1 MSNIA
6 EFLSIILAAR
16 YGKDVR
22 QSIHDAIEEV
32 DRVADTAQNSATAS
46 AKAAAESAQRAG
58 DSATAAAGSA
68 VAASESA
75 QNAANSAQTAAG
87 SATAAAASEKNAA
100 TSAQTAAESAEAA
113 VLSEKNASESAQN
126 ASEGA
131 SAAAGSASAASVSEQ
146 NAENSAQAAAESEKN
161 AEASAKRVESG
172 ATAAESY
179 AHGGTGTRENEE
191 VDNARYYKEQAERVA
206 EGLKG
211 CLLPMGTIPFAQL
224 PERPKD
230 GYMYNISD
238 EFVTTDR
245 FKEGAG
251 HTIPAGTNVYYTADG
266 FWDCMAGSPVTGV
279 KGAKEESYRQGNIS
293 LTPQNIGALPED
305 GNAVSATKAAQD
317 GNGRGI
323 ADTYLEKNGDTQNNT
338 VTFASADSAS
348 PAAWENIEV
357 LKSGERHSS
366 IFGKISI
373 MVKNVRYLYRLLG
386 TSDISKIGDGTV
398 TGAISIINGHSH
410 DERYVKKS
418 GDSMNGALNFA
429 NVMNRLGDD
438 ALIGDMDHSGGVC
451 IRGTNG
457 DTRLMLIGR
466 EDPGQYA
473 EIKYISGKDLQ
484 IKNANVINLQ
494 SDHGLQVR
502 NANNTAWQHI
512 SASAF
517 NQISSKRYKKN
528 INGMGEDVARQVLE
542 YRPVVY
548 DYINESDGTGC
559 MGLIAEEVDEINK
572 YPVTYKDGVPDA
584 LDYSKF
590 VPQIIKMLQIHE
602 REITDL
608 KKTINRG
615 GVMSIRE
622 PPF

>member
-68 VAASESA
+68 AAASESA

-100 TSAQTAAESAEAA
+100 TSAQAAAESAEAA

-211 CLLPMGTIPFAQL
+211 SLLPMGTIPFAQL

-279 KGAKEESYRQGNIS
+279 KGAKEESYRRGNIS

-305 GNAVSATKAAQD
+305 GNAATATRAQQDSA
-317 GNGRGI
+317 GRNI
-323 ADTYLEKNGDTQNNT
+323 VNTYLTKTGDSKENT
-338 VTFASADSAS
+338 VTFTSGDSAS
-348 PAAWENIEV
+348 AVGWSDIPI
-357 LKSGERHSS
+357 LSSGERHSS
-366 IFGKISI
+366 ILEKLST
-373 MVKNVRYLYRLLG
+373 MLKNVRYLNASKADSNHTHAWGSLPG
-386 TSDISKIGDGTV
+386 TPSTFPPVPHGHDYLPLSGGTV
-398 TGAISIINGHSH
+398 TGNLAVTGNLSS
-410 DERYVKKS
+410 DRYYTATPGRTMV
-418 GDSMNGALNFA
+418 FE
-429 NVMNRLGDD
+429 
-438 ALIGDMDHSGGVC
+438 SGGFVN
-451 IRGTNG
+451 IQV
-457 DTRLMLIGR
+457 
-466 EDPGQYA
+466 GQSA
-473 EIKYISGKDLQ
+473 
-484 IKNANVINLQ
+484 
-494 SDHGLQVR
+494 QVR
-502 NANNTAWQHI
+502 NQGDTGWAAI
-512 SASAF
+512 SAREF
-517 NQISSKRYKKN
+517 VQQSSKRYKEN
-528 INGMGEDVARQVLE
+528 IEEMTEEYAKKLLE
-542 YRPVVY
+542 LRPVSY
-548 DYINESDGTGC
+548 DYKNKADGVGC
-559 MGLIAEEVDEINK
+559 YGLIAEEVDSIES
-572 YPVTYKDGVPDA
+572 YPVFYNDDHAPEGI
-584 LDYSKF
+584 DYSKF
-590 VPQIIKMLQIHE
+590 VPQIIKLLQMHE
-602 REITDL
+602 KEIEKL
-608 KKTINRG
+608 KEN
-615 GVMSIRE
+615 
-622 PPF
+622 

>member
-1 MSNIA
+1 MRQN
-6 EFLSIILAAR
+6 LR
-16 YGKDVR
+16 KMPVR
-22 QSIHDAIEEV
+22 VQV
-32 DRVADTAQNSATAS
+32 Q
-46 AKAAAESAQRAG
+46 QR
-58 DSATAAAGSA
+58 
-68 VAASESA
+68 E
-75 QNAANSAQTAAG
+75 
-87 SATAAAASEKNAA
+87 
-100 TSAQTAAESAEAA
+100 
-113 VLSEKNASESAQN
+113 
-126 ASEGA
+126 
-131 SAAAGSASAASVSEQ
+131 VSEQ

-211 CLLPMGTIPFAQL
+211 SLLPMGTIPFAQL

-279 KGAKEESYRQGNIS
+279 KGAKEESYRRGNIS

-323 ADTYLEKNGDTQNNT
+323 ADTYLEKAGDTQNNT
-338 VTFASADSAS
+338 ATFVSADSAS

-357 LKSGERHSS
+357 LKSGEKHSS

-373 MVKNVRYLYRLLG
+373 IFKNVRYLYRLLG

-398 TGAISIINGHSH
+398 TGAISRINGHSH
-410 DERYVKKS
+410 DERYIKKS
-418 GDSMNGALNFA
+418 GGTMYGALNLA
-429 NVMNRLGDD
+429 NVMNRVGDD
-438 ALIGDMDHSGGVC
+438 AFFGDMDHSGGVC
-451 IRGTNG
+451 VRGNNG
-457 DTRLMLIGR
+457 DTRLMLVGR
-466 EDPGQYA
+466 EDAGQYG

-484 IKNANVINLQ
+484 IKNLNVINLQ

-502 NANNTAWQHI
+502 NVNNTAWQHI

-528 INGMGEDVARQVLE
+528 INEMEEDVARQILE
-542 YRPVVY
+542 YRPVIY

-559 MGLIAEEVDEINK
+559 MGLIAEEVDRINK
-572 YPVTYKDGVPDA
+572 YPVTYKEGVPDA

-602 REITDL
+602 REIVEL
-608 KKTINRG
+608 KR
-615 GVMSIRE
+615 R
-622 PPF
+622 